1 MSKPG
6 KNMAFFWERFW
17 ARSSTEIFI
26 KVYGMCTKVR
36 ILGVVFCQIEMV
48 FKIST
53 AFVHVTKSV

>member
-1 MSKPG
+1 
-6 KNMAFFWERFW
+6 MAFFWERFW

-36 ILGVVFCQIEMV
+36 ILGVVFRQIEII

-53 AFVHVTKSV
+53 AFVYVRKSV